1 MMLEI
6 GSAAPHTCLPTTYRL
21 MQVVKLGSPQ
31 ANGPA
36 AASPLVAAAA
46 PVSLSQPVP
55 KLDTTFV
62 RPEPVAALERKSSTP
77 EPAKPMFMYTT
88 KVRQPAGC
96 GGAWALLL
104 PLMLY
109 TTHVAGPWHAS
120 LQLLRFCW
128 LGLS

>member
-1 MMLEI
+1 
-6 GSAAPHTCLPTTYRL
+6 

-88 KVRQPAGC
+88 KVRQPQWQPQGYL
-96 GGAWALLL
+96 GASAALCAVIL
-104 PLMLY
+104 
-109 TTHVAGPWHAS
+109 TR
-120 LQLLRFCW
+120 LQAVVQLRV
-128 LGLS
+128 